1 MADEN
6 CWRTPTFRQSVVQ
19 KIDEAIRTS
28 GMATS
33 RNSMEMESHVFQ
45 KARSKEEYLGFVARL
60 ILHVREM
67 STKKTGMNGPNQGG
81 PGMPDPINA
90 LQNLASQG
98 SRNSQ
103 MIGGMGTPP
112 QGQQMGGSQQVGP
125 QNATN
130 LLQTLNRGPAP
141 GMGNMPVG
149 MQGNM
154 SNTIQPNMAQM
165 GGQMAGNI
173 PVGMQGNMAV
183 GIQPGGPTHNMQ
195 SGPGAM
201 QPGMQQ
207 PLPNRSPMG
216 GVGPG
221 VQGGVNGGPTTMQ
234 QQQMQQQ
241 IQQQQQQ
248 QGNPNMMPSPLVN
261 QLQNQQQVQQMQQ
274 QGQMQQGGGGF
285 CGLPPGG
292 GPMQV
297 MQPMQSMQVGQGNQ
311 QQQMA
316 NQMMMNQQRKACDP
330 SMTGQGQG
338 NMMLVRPGSGMQQPG
353 GATGG
358 PSPGVV
364 SNVFPMNATPTQFLV
379 QSPTSSQPQQV
390 QSPASAGAGGGVG
403 GPPMSMP
410 PTSVGGPQQQHQQM
424 VPSPALAPSPGGA
437 GGGMVMTPGQQGQR
451 SVGGMA
457 PSPSSSLN
465 TPGQPGQS
473 PMQDEQA
480 YREKVRQ
487 LSKYIEPL
495 RKMIA
500 RMGNEGEHMEKTSKM
515 KKLLEILSNPSQRM
529 PLETLLKCEVVLEK
543 LDFKR
548 GDGSI
553 SSTSGQLN
561 IKEQHAFNPLIE
573 AVSNCLQSNVINHT
587 LHRTF
592 GPTLEALFCPEIK
605 LLPPLKRK
613 RTSSPTP
620 TSTISDVLQGEIARL
635 DTRFKV
641 SLDPAQQSHQSS
653 TNNNSSAGGSKT
665 VQLICWLDDKHLPC
679 VPPVSLTVPEDYP
692 LTSPKCHM
700 AAHEYGATRFL
711 SAVQAALTARIKKL
725 PRYFSVSQLL
735 DTWEMSVRQAS
746 APNTVPVSATTLLMG
761 L

>member
-1 MADEN
+1 MTDEN
-6 CWRTPTFRQSVVQ
+6 SWRTSTFRQSVVQ

-98 SRNSQ
+98 SRNNQ
-103 MIGGMGTPP
+103 LIGIGTPP
-112 QGQQMGGSQQVGP
+112 QGPQMGGPQQVGP

-141 GMGNMPVG
+141 GMGNMSVG

-154 SNTIQPNMAQM
+154 SNVNMSQMTPQM
-165 GGQMAGNI
+165 GGIMS
-173 PVGMQGNMAV
+173 VGMQGNIAV
-183 GIQPGGPTHNMQ
+183 GMQPN
-195 SGPGAM
+195 GPG
-201 QPGMQQ
+201 QGMQQ
-207 PLPNRSPMG
+207 SLPNRSPMG

-221 VQGGVNGGPTTMQ
+221 GPGLVNSGSSTI
-234 QQQMQQQ
+234 QQQMQHQT
-241 IQQQQQQ
+241 
-248 QGNPNMMPSPLVN
+248 NPNMMPSPLVN
-261 QLQNQQQVQQMQQ
+261 QLQGQQQVQQLQ
-274 QGQMQQGGGGF
+274 QGQNQIQIMQQQQGGGGGMMQAGGGF
-285 CGLPPGG
+285 CGMAPGVG
-292 GPMQV
+292 QP
-297 MQPMQSMQVGQGNQ
+297 MQPMQVGPGNQ
-311 QQQMA
+311 QMV
-316 NQMMMNQQRKACDP
+316 NQITISQQRKACES
-330 SMTGQGQG
+330 SMTMGQGQSL
-338 NMMLVRPGSGMQQPG
+338 MMVGPGAGIQQT
-353 GATGG
+353 GAVG
-358 PSPGVV
+358 PSAGVV
-364 SNVFPMNATPTQFLV
+364 PNIFPRNVTPTQFLV
-379 QSPTSSQPQQV
+379 QSPTSSAQQV
-390 QSPASAGAGGGVG
+390 QSPASVGVVG
-403 GPPMSMP
+403 GPTGPIPMP
-410 PTSVGGPQQQHQQM
+410 PTSMGGQQPHQQM
-424 VPSPALAPSPGGA
+424 IPSPVLAPSPGGTSA
-437 GGGMVMTPGQQGQR
+437 GMVITPGQQGQR
-451 SVGGMA
+451 SVGGPT

-473 PMQDEQA
+473 QMQDEQA

-548 GDGSI
+548 GDGSV
-553 SSTSGQLN
+553 SSATGQLN

-592 GPTLEALFCPEIK
+592 GPTLEALFFPEIK
-605 LLPPLKRK
+605 LVPPLKRK
-613 RTSSPTP
+613 RISSLSPIP
-620 TSTISDVLQGEIARL
+620 ASTIPDVLQGEIARL

-641 SLDPAQQSHQSS
+641 SLDPSQQSQQSFS
-653 TNNNSSAGGSKT
+653 NNSNAGCGAKT
-665 VQLICWLDDKHLPC
+665 TQLICWLDDKHLPC

-711 SAVQAALTARIKKL
+711 STVQAALTARIKKL

-746 APNTVPVSATTLLMG
+746 APNTIPVSATTLLMG